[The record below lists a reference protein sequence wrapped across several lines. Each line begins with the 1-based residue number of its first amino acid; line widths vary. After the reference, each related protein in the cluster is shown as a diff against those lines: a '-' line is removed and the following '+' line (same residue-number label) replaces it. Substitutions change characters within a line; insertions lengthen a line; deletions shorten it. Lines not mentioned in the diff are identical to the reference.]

1 MSALPGD
8 ECARLA
14 PRKGGPIFRHEQT
27 IGTPNTDT
35 AEDTPTMPYFV
46 YKISPPLQLEYVD
59 TIERYQDARALVRRR
74 REEEGT
80 GSDIQ
85 FRLVFAR
92 QQGEAEKLLSTPR
105 DDRVI
110 GED

>member
-1 MSALPGD
+1 
-8 ECARLA
+8 
-14 PRKGGPIFRHEQT
+14 
-27 IGTPNTDT
+27 
-35 AEDTPTMPYFV
+35 MPYFV
-46 YKISPPLQLEYVD
+46 YKILPPLQLEYVD

-74 REEEGT
+74 REEEAT

-85 FRLVFAR
+85 YRLVFAR

-105 DDRVI
+105 DNRVI